1 MREESHKRQVLEY
14 LKKHGSITPMDALR
28 EFGCYRL
35 GARIYDLRHDRRN
48 PVKIRTDIEERYSN
62 PGIIRRM
69 KGEKQELT
77 RFARY
82 SLES

>member
-14 LKKHGSITPMDALR
+14 LKRHGSITPMDALR

-35 GARIYDLRHDRRN
+35 GARIYDLRREG
-48 PVKIRTDIEERYSN
+48 VKIRTRLVEQQN
-62 PGIIRRM
+62 KPTLMRRL
-69 KGEKQELT
+69 KGEKPET
-77 RFARY
+77 VRFARY